1 MLSMAEEKSGDSPL
15 KEVTQIPNKINN
27 NHIKVKA
34 TVHNH
39 TINGDII
46 TQVSHVS
53 WEHLKWSGNGHLEVD
68 WGGQQSGG
76 DSYRMTKNRRNH
88 SLPTLNII

>member
-46 TQVSHVS
+46 TNGISNCYMS
-53 WEHLKWSGNGHLEVD
+53 NGSIPNGHVIGRLKVGTREV
-68 WGGQQSGG
+68 
-76 DSYRMTKNRRNH
+76 NRAEGI
-88 SLPTLNII
+88 LIG